1 MNKSASCPQM
11 HTKFVQFKADADLFL
26 NGAILSM
33 RPYSVKYGPF
43 QQIVKVVAPQWAC
56 CGNPKAIWD
65 LILRLDYGP
74 SPLNGRFELKSSFL
88 GKKRTTN
95 AILKRN
101 ETTKQVFH
109 QSIIKKVPV
118 GTCQTSC
125 TLGLIEVL
133 PQDGYFSK
141 AKP

>member
-1 MNKSASCPQM
+1 M

-26 NGAILSM
+26 NGPILNM

-43 QQIVKVVAPQWAC
+43 QQIVKVVAPQWTC

-101 ETTKQVFH
+101 ETTK
-109 QSIIKKVPV
+109 
-118 GTCQTSC
+118 
-125 TLGLIEVL
+125 
-133 PQDGYFSK
+133 
-141 AKP
+141 